1 MAKKRK
7 KSQKADGK
15 KASGI
20 KQPTNTG
27 VDGNP
32 NVGTIAE
39 EQANIQVAQIPVN
52 PVDSEDASPL
62 GGTYH
67 RGPVILRGQMIPSDN
82 TTANLLKPDQDT
94 DWLHMDP
101 WRVLRIQ
108 SEFVDGFGALAELGP
123 AVSIF
128 GSARTQRTES
138 DYKAARRMGSQIAKR
153 NIAVITGGG
162 PGIMEVANRGAA
174 LAGGKS
180 VGLGI
185 ELPFEQGLNQ
195 WVNLGMSF
203 RYFFVRKTMF
213 VKYSS
218 GVIVCPGGFGTLDEM
233 FELLT
238 LVQTHKVANVPV
250 VLYGKDYW
258 QGLFDWLDGPVAER
272 GMISK
277 IDPKLVTV
285 TDDADEAV
293 DVATSMVA

>member
-32 NVGTIAE
+32 NIGTIAE

-162 PGIMEVANRGAA
+162 PGIMEAANRGAA

-285 TDDADEAV
+285 TDDTDEAV